1 LIGFVPM
8 PIAPSP
14 RPVDDDTD
22 PFATQV
28 SNRRVAPRKSS
39 VATEADAAAS
49 PNPLMSEADPLL
61 SLVPQLRS
69 TAQIADLAQ
78 LRVRIVELLHQ
89 FDAALRRR
97 GVGSGPAQKA
107 HLVLCVLIDE
117 VVEAMPWGTGGRWE
131 RLNPWQAAAAGR
143 PGAAAI
149 QQFVQMAEDRAANRD
164 LRELI
169 YVALAL
175 GFDARGRGLSAGAGD
190 PEQIRSR
197 VAALLKREGDAD
209 AQPLSVRWRPAVGRA
224 NAFGSWLPL
233 WVGTFVVAGLLA
245 VLYFSLALA
254 LSSSSDRVFAQI
266 ASLRLPAPAAGKAA
280 PVQQSRLVPLLS
292 TDASQDLQV
301 RDEVDR
307 SVVTVRDD
315 VLFEPATANLLRAGA
330 EALRPVAAALQRTP
344 GRVLVLGHT
353 DSHSERSARYPSNW
367 ELSVE
372 RARAV
377 HDALLLFGIP
387 AARMRYDGR
396 ADTEPLTAAGANP
409 AQVHSGRVEII
420 LQAGR

>member
-1 LIGFVPM
+1 M

-14 RPVDDDTD
+14 RPVDDETD

-28 SNRRVAPRKSS
+28 SNRRIAPRKSS
-39 VATEADAAAS
+39 AAARAPVAS
-49 PNPLMSEADPLL
+49 PNPLMSEADALL

-78 LRVRIVELLHQ
+78 LRVRIVELLDH
-89 FDAALRRR
+89 FDEGLRRR
-97 GVGSGPAQKA
+97 GVVSGTAQKA
-107 HLVLCVLIDE
+107 HLVLCALIDE
-117 VVEAMPWGTGGRWE
+117 VIEAMPWGAGGLWE
-131 RLNPWQAAAAGR
+131 RLNPLEAAGAR
-143 PGAAAI
+143 PGTTTI
-149 QQFVQMAEDRAANRD
+149 QQFAQMAEDRSASRD
-164 LRELI
+164 LREFI

-175 GFDARGRGLSAGAGD
+175 GFDARGRGSGSGAGD
-190 PEQIRSR
+190 LEQIRSR
-197 VAALLKREGDAD
+197 LAALLKREEDAG

-224 NAFGSWLPL
+224 NAVGSWLPL
-233 WVGTFVVAGLLA
+233 WVGTLLVAGLLA
-245 VLYFSLALA
+245 VLYFSLALSLA
-254 LSSSSDRVFAQI
+254 STSDRVFAQI
-266 ASLRLPAPAAGKAA
+266 ASLRLPEPAAGKAA

-307 SVVTVRDD
+307 SVITVRDD
-315 VLFEPATANLLRAGA
+315 VLFEPATANLLGAGA
-330 EALRPVAAALQRTP
+330 DALRPVAAALQRTP

-353 DSHSERSARYPSNW
+353 DSHSERSARFPSNW

-387 AARMRYDGR
+387 ATRMRYDGR
-396 ADTEPLTAAGANP
+396 ADTEPLTAGGTHP
-409 AQVHSGRVEII
+409 GQVHSGRVEII

>member
-1 LIGFVPM
+1 M

-14 RPVDDDTD
+14 RPADSDTD
-22 PFATQV
+22 PFGTQV
-28 SNRRVAPRKSS
+28 SNRRS
-39 VATEADAAAS
+39 VARKQAAAQAS
-49 PNPLMSEADPLL
+49 GPAGPNPLMSEADALL
-61 SLVPQLRS
+61 TLVPQLRS

-78 LRVRIVELLHQ
+78 LRGRIVELLHG
-89 FDAALRRR
+89 FDEGLRRR
-97 GVGSGPAQKA
+97 GVGSGQAQKA
-107 HLVLCVLIDE
+107 HLVLCALIDE
-117 VVEAMPWGTGGRWE
+117 VVETMPWGTGGRWE

-143 PGAAAI
+143 AGATTI

-175 GFDARGRGLSAGAGD
+175 GFDARGRGSATASGD
-190 PEQIRSR
+190 PELVRTR
-197 VAALLKREGDAD
+197 LAELLKREGDAGT
-209 AQPLSVRWRPAVGRA
+209 QPLSVRWRPAVGRA
-224 NAFGSWLPL
+224 SAFGSWLPL
-233 WVGTFVVAGLLA
+233 WVGTLVVAGLLA

-266 ASLRLPAPAAGKAA
+266 ASLHLPAAAATRAA
-280 PVQQSRLVPLLS
+280 PAPQARLAPLLL
-292 TDASQDLQV
+292 TGDSQNLQV

-307 SVVTVRDD
+307 SVITVRDD
-315 VLFEPATANLLRAGA
+315 FLFETATANLLRDGA
-330 EALRPVAAALQRTP
+330 DALRPVAAAMQRTP
-344 GRVLVLGHT
+344 GRILVLGHT
-353 DSHSERSARYPSNW
+353 DTHSERSARFPSNW

-377 HDALLLFGIP
+377 HDALLLFGVP

-396 ADTEPLTAAGANP
+396 ADTEPLTAGGANP
-409 AQVHSGRVEII
+409 AQVGASKHSGRIEIV

>member
-1 LIGFVPM
+1 M

-14 RPVDDDTD
+14 RSVDPDTD
-22 PFATQV
+22 PFGTQLW
-28 SNRRVAPRKSS
+28 NRRSAPRPAAAS
-39 VATEADAAAS
+39 VEAGAPAS
-49 PNPLMSEADPLL
+49 PNPLMSEADALL
-61 SLVPQLRS
+61 ALVPQLRG
-69 TAQIADLAQ
+69 TAQIPDLAQ
-78 LRVRIVELLHQ
+78 LRARIVGLLQ
-89 FDAALRRR
+89 EFDEGLRRR
-97 GVGSGPAQKA
+97 GVGSGSGQKA
-107 HLVLCVLIDE
+107 HLVLCALIDE

-131 RLNPWQAAAAGR
+131 RLNPWQSAAGGR
-143 PGAAAI
+143 PGPTAI
-149 QQFVQMAEDRAANRD
+149 QQFVQLAEDRSANRD

-175 GFDARGRGLSAGAGD
+175 GFDARGRGSAAGAGD

-197 VAALLKREGDAD
+197 VAALLEREGDAG

-254 LSSSSDRVFAQI
+254 LSSSSDRVFGQI
-266 ASLRLPAPAAGKAA
+266 ASLRLPAPAATKIAA
-280 PVQQSRLVPLLS
+280 AQQPRLAPLLS
-292 TDASQDLQV
+292 TGDSQNLQV

-315 VLFEPATANLLRAGA
+315 ALFEAATANLLRTGA
-330 EALRPVAAALQRTP
+330 DALRPVAAALLRTP
-344 GRVLVLGHT
+344 GRILVVGHT
-353 DSHSERSARYPSNW
+353 DSHSDRSARFPSNW

-377 HDALLLFGIP
+377 HDALLLFGVP

-396 ADTEPLTAAGANP
+396 ADTEPLTASGADRG
-409 AQVHSGRVEII
+409 QVHSGRIEIV

>member
-1 LIGFVPM
+1 
-8 PIAPSP
+8 
-14 RPVDDDTD
+14 
-22 PFATQV
+22 
-28 SNRRVAPRKSS
+28 
-39 VATEADAAAS
+39 
-49 PNPLMSEADPLL
+49 MSEADALL
-61 SLVPQLRS
+61 ALVPQLRS

-78 LRVRIVELLHQ
+78 LRARIVGLLKE
-89 FDAALRRR
+89 FDEGLRRR

-107 HLVLCVLIDE
+107 HLVLCGLIDE

-143 PGAAAI
+143 PGAPAI
-149 QQFVQMAEDRAANRD
+149 QQFAQMAEDRGANRD

-175 GFDARGRGLSAGAGD
+175 GFDARGRGSAAGAGD

-197 VAALLKREGDAD
+197 VAALLKREPDAG

-224 NAFGSWLPL
+224 NAVGSWLPL

-254 LSSSSDRVFAQI
+254 LASRSDRVFAEI
-266 ASLRLPAPAAGKAA
+266 ASLRLPAPAVTKAA
-280 PVQQSRLVPLLS
+280 PAQQQRLVPLLG
-292 TDASQDLQV
+292 TADSQNLQV

-330 EALRPVAAALQRTP
+330 DALRPVVAALLGTP
-344 GRVLVLGHT
+344 GRILVIGHT
-353 DSHSERSARYPSNW
+353 DTHSERSARFPSNW

-377 HDALLLFGIP
+377 HDVLLLFGVP

-396 ADTEPLTAAGANP
+396 ADTEPLTTSGANP
-409 AQVHSGRVEII
+409 TQVHSGRIEIV

>member
-1 LIGFVPM
+1 M

-14 RPVDDDTD
+14 SPVDPDTD
-22 PFATQV
+22 PFGTQV
-28 SNRRVAPRKSS
+28 WNRRSAPRKP
-39 VATEADAAAS
+39 AAS
-49 PNPLMSEADPLL
+49 AEAGASAGPNPLMSEAEALL
-61 SLVPQLRS
+61 ALVPQLRS
-69 TAQIADLAQ
+69 TAQIADLAK
-78 LRVRIVELLHQ
+78 LRTRIVGLLQ
-89 FDAALRRR
+89 EFDEGLRRR

-107 HLVLCVLIDE
+107 HLVLCALIDE

-266 ASLRLPAPAAGKAA
+266 ASLRLPAPTATKAA
-280 PVQQSRLVPLLS
+280 AAQQARLAPLLS
-292 TDASQDLQV
+292 TGDSQNLQV

-315 VLFEPATANLLRAGA
+315 ILFEAATANLLRAGA
-330 EALRPVAAALQRTP
+330 DALRPVAAALQRTP
-344 GRVLVLGHT
+344 GRILVLGHT
-353 DSHSERSARYPSNW
+353 DSHSERSARFPSNW

-377 HDALLLFGIP
+377 HDAFLLFGVP

-396 ADTEPLTAAGANP
+396 ADTEPLTAGGANP
-409 AQVHSGRVEII
+409 AQVHSGRIEIV